1 MHGAVNVRRFMGCIE
16 NGEKQNARP
25 KGANLE
31 LQRDDTVVPQPS
43 VCITGTHSGSFFL
56 G

>member
-1 MHGAVNVRRFMGCIE
+1 MTASERPRQMHGAVNVRRFMGCIE

-31 LQRDDTVVPQPS
+31 LQRERDV
-43 VCITGTHSGSFFL
+43 G
-56 G
+56 